1 MRGNQSAELD
11 RIVSSSSIMAG
22 RPCVRGTRVTVQSI
36 VDLVDDGMTTDEIV
50 ADYPYLSR
58 EDVEAALVYA
68 GRLTRA
74 DLGR

>member
-1 MRGNQSAELD
+1 MRGNQSAELN

-50 ADYPYLSR
+50 TDYPYLSR